1 MIEDV
6 QQGMVPFFV
15 TATLGT
21 TASCS
26 FDNLEEIGSAVR
38 LLPNIWFHV
47 DASYGG
53 NAMICPEF
61 RILFKVGIC

>member
-6 QQGMVPFFV
+6 QQGLMPFFV
-15 TATLGT
+15 AATLGT

-26 FDNLEEIGSAVR
+26 FDNLEEIGSALK
-38 LLPNIWFHV
+38 LLPSNIWFHV
-47 DASYGG
+47 DAAYGG

-61 RILFKVGIC
+61 RPLIKVI